1 MFLATFWHSSKQLS
15 SILRAQRDRPNIQPS
30 LGTVHGLRPADA
42 QKEPEK
48 TVIIETIRIIII
60 TIIKD
65 NDYKNN
71 NNNNNSKKI
80 ILNLSSKG
88 FVTTAQK

>member
-1 MFLATFWHSSKQLS
+1 M
-15 SILRAQRDRPNIQPS
+15 
-30 LGTVHGLRPADA
+30 RPADA

-71 NNNNNSKKI
+71 NNNNSKKI